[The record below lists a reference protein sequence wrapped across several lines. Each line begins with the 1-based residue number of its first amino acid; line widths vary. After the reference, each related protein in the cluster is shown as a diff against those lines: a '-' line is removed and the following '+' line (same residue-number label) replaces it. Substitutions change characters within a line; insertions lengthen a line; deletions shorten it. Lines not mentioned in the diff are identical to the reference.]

1 MCIKGIY
8 NKTTFIKNTFQF
20 HGKCQQCKT
29 SIYFCTNLTD
39 EKIVSMDKN
48 LLTEEKLTKEI

>member
-1 MCIKGIY
+1 MCVKGIY

-29 SIYFCTNLTD
+29 SIYFYTNLTD
-39 EKIVSMDKN
+39 EKIVSTDKN